1 MILLVA
7 EKPSV
12 ANQHYKPML
21 ERIEGEKFTQ
31 GDGCLI
37 GKNHCITWCVGHLI
51 TLAPLDAYPGF
62 EGGWRLSNLPLLPE
76 KFKLMEIESTRKQ
89 LAVVRDMMA
98 RADVL
103 VNGADAGREGNLIFD
118 LILDYTPDF
127 RKKQIKR
134 LWVNSYVAKDLDKAW
149 KNLEDATERLNLSYA
164 ARLRQRADWM
174 VGLNATRAY
183 TLTAGRG
190 KMISVGRVQ
199 TPTLNLVVERDAIVE
214 QFKELFYYSVV
225 GTWKGFQA
233 QLLDERRGSAGSPT
247 LTKDERGQRHPEQ
260 REGSSEVIKG
270 DAGTASGTTAEAKVA
285 ADKQSNL
292 KVAIFEKEEPAQAVI
307 DKCSPPEEATIAKID
322 IQQKKQFP
330 QKPFDLTELQKEG
343 NKRFKYSAQ
352 QVLDCAQ
359 NLYEKKLLTYPRTD
373 SQYLPDTM
381 QQEAY
386 TLAQRL
392 ATPQEKSVMR
402 DGNENF
408 VFINSSKVTDHFA
421 IIPTGE
427 EPQNLPEMEENIYK
441 LAKER
446 FVQAWLKP
454 YVWSEMEVL
463 LQTRD
468 ERRETRENREN
479 GDSRSEPGMT
489 SEASV
494 ASERLRSGMTEP
506 TSHARSAMT
515 AEARVS
521 PELFRLKLK
530 RNEDLGFRAL
540 VKETTAKKKGKK
552 KGDAGTESGMTND
565 AKGADTESKGDGDD
579 ITNIVETFPEW
590 NLGDHAPFDSLE
602 LQKKK
607 KSKPKYFTEATLLAA
622 MKTAGKQIENEELA
636 EAMKE
641 RGLGTP
647 ATQAGIIETLK
658 KRGFIEAQ
666 KNYLVSTQRGRE
678 VIALMDEKVKSP
690 EMTGEWEFKLSQVE
704 KGKLTPI
711 EFRDG
716 IVNYVKELFEHL
728 RQKYGSQFER
738 ETVTDAIPCPKCSS
752 PLEIAPWGYVC
763 KNEECGFKAG
773 HTIAGRTLSHAEMR
787 TLLRTGKS
795 DLLSGFKS
803 KKGTTFSAT
812 LTLGDDGNIGFE
824 FSDDARAKTP
834 TNYKCPKC
842 GKTLLDSGNRLI
854 CEGSDVTT
862 SNNENGDPTLTPDT
876 APTCDFVFY
885 KTIAGHVMSDTEI
898 AELFNNGTTEII
910 SGFLTKKGTT
920 FNAKVVWDKDF
931 KATFAF
937 ENDGHFHGTETKF
950 NCPLCKKKLEENKNA
965 IFCPACNFT
974 LFKSVAG
981 KKLRVADIKA
991 LLTGGKTELLTGF
1004 KSKKGTEF
1012 DAYLKLGEDGRTNFK
1027 FVHRDLPCPICGDQL
1042 RFRSGTTTQTPNGE
1056 VQTLA
1061 AYVCMNPA
1069 CNYGIP
1075 KTFFKR
1081 EFSDEEVETLLKN
1094 KSTPILEPFK
1104 KNDTTFRAALE
1115 LREGGKIAFNKLTVE
1130 VIKKG

>member
-225 GTWKGFQA
+225 GTWKGYQA
-233 QLLDERRGSAGSPT
+233 QLLDDRRE
-247 LTKDERGQRHPEQ
+247 TKDERGQRHPEQ

-270 DAGTASGTTAEAKVA
+270 DAGTESGMTSEANAATEAKVA

-386 TLAQRL
+386 ALAQRL

-402 DGNENF
+402 GGNENF

-463 LQTRD
+463 L
-468 ERRETRENREN
+468 EAAKN
-479 GDSRSEPGMT
+479 GDSRSEAGMT

-494 ASERLRSGMTEP
+494 ASAGAS
-506 TSHARSAMT
+506 
-515 AEARVS
+515 
-521 PELFRLKLK
+521 ELFRLKLK

-540 VKETTAKKKGKK
+540 VKEATAKKKGKK

-565 AKGADTESKGDGDD
+565 AKGADSDSKGDGDD

-590 NLGDHAPFDSLE
+590 NVGDHAPFDSLE

-728 RQKYGSQFER
+728 HKKYASQFER

-763 KNEECGFKAG
+763 KNAECGFKAG

-842 GKTLLDSGNRLI
+842 GKTLLDSGNRLV
-854 CEGSDVTT
+854 CEGNDVTT

-885 KTIAGHVMSDTEI
+885 KTIAGHIMTDEEI

-910 SGFLTKKGTT
+910 SGFLTKKGTQ
-920 FNAKVVWDKDF
+920 FSAKIVWDKDF

-1012 DAYLKLGEDGRTNFK
+1012 DAYLKLGEDGRTSFE

-1061 AYVCMNPA
+1061 AYVCMNPS

-1130 VIKKG
+1130 VIEKKK

>member
-225 GTWKGFQA
+225 GTWKGYQA
-233 QLLDERRGSAGSPT
+233 QLLDDRRGSAGSPT

-260 REGSSEVIKG
+260 REGSSEVIKA

-285 ADKQSNL
+285 AEVKAAADKQSNL
-292 KVAIFEKEEPAQAVI
+292 KVAIFEKEAEANAVVER
-307 DKCSPPEEATIAKID
+307 CSPPTEISIAKID
-322 IQQKKQFP
+322 VQQKKQFP

-386 TLAQRL
+386 ALAQRL

-402 DGNENF
+402 GGNENF

-468 ERRETRENREN
+468 ERRETKEGNEN
-479 GDSRSEPGMT
+479 GDSRSEAGMT
-489 SEASV
+489 S
-494 ASERLRSGMTEP
+494 SEI
-506 TSHARSAMT
+506 
-515 AEARVS
+515 
-521 PELFRLKLK
+521 FRLKLK

-540 VKETTAKKKGKK
+540 VKEEKKKPSKKK
-552 KGDAGTESGMTND
+552 KGDAGTESGMTSD
-565 AKGADTESKGDGDD
+565 AKGADAEGKGDGDD

-590 NLGDHAPFDSLE
+590 NLGDHAPFDNLE

-842 GKTLLDSGNRLI
+842 GKMLLDSGNRLI

-898 AELFNNGTTEII
+898 AELFSNGTTEII

-965 IFCPACNFT
+965 IFCPACNWT

-1012 DAYLKLGEDGRTNFK
+1012 DAYLKLGEDGRTNFE

-1081 EFSDEEVETLLKN
+1081 EFSDEEIETLLKN

-1130 VIKKG
+1130 VISKK

>member
-233 QLLDERRGSAGSPT
+233 QLLDERRE
-247 LTKDERGQRHPEQ
+247 TKDERGQRHPEQ

-270 DAGTASGTTAEAKVA
+270 DAGTASGMTSEANAATEAKVA

-307 DKCSPPEEATIAKID
+307 DKCSPPEEATIAKVD

-386 TLAQRL
+386 ALAQRL

-402 DGNENF
+402 GGNENF

-454 YVWSEMEVL
+454 YVWSEMEIL
-463 LQTRD
+463 L
-468 ERRETRENREN
+468 EAAKN
-479 GDSRSEPGMT
+479 GDSRSEAGMT
-489 SEASV
+489 S
-494 ASERLRSGMTEP
+494 SEI
-506 TSHARSAMT
+506 
-515 AEARVS
+515 
-521 PELFRLKLK
+521 FRLKLK

-540 VKETTAKKKGKK
+540 VKEEKKKGKK
-552 KGDAGTESGMTND
+552 KGDSRSEAGMTGD
-565 AKGADTESKGDGDD
+565 AAAEGKGDSDD

-590 NLGDHAPFDSLE
+590 NVGDHAPFDSLE

-898 AELFNNGTTEII
+898 AELFSNGTTEII

-965 IFCPACNFT
+965 IFCPSCNFT

-1012 DAYLKLGEDGRTNFK
+1012 DAYLKLGEDGRTNFE
-1027 FVHRDLPCPICGDQL
+1027 FVHRDLPCPCCGDQL
-1042 RFRSGTTTQTPNGE
+1042 RFRSGTATQTPNGE

-1081 EFSDEEVETLLKN
+1081 DFSDEEVETLLKN

-1130 VIKKG
+1130 VIEKKK

>member
-76 KFKLMEIESTRKQ
+76 KFRLMEIESTRKQ
-89 LAVVRDMMA
+89 LAVVRDMMSK
-98 RADVL
+98 ADVL

-214 QFKELFYYSVV
+214 QFKELFYYSVL

-233 QLLDERRGSAGSPT
+233 QYVRDEGKG
-247 LTKDERGQRHPEQ
+247 EE
-260 REGSSEVIKG
+260 KG
-270 DAGTASGTTAEAKVA
+270 DAGTESGMTAKNE
-285 ADKQSNL
+285 NL
-292 KVAIFEKEEPAQAVI
+292 KVAIFEKEAEANAVVER
-307 DKCSPPEEATIAKID
+307 CSPPTEISIAKID
-322 IQQKKQFP
+322 VQQKKQFP

-343 NKRFKYSAQ
+343 NKRYKYSAQ

-386 TLAQRL
+386 ALAQRL
-392 ATPQEKSVMR
+392 ASPQEKSVMR

-427 EPQNLPEMEENIYK
+427 VPQGLPEMEENIYK

-454 YVWSEMEVL
+454 YVWNEMEVIL
-463 LQTRD
+463 
-468 ERRETRENREN
+468 ETN
-479 GDSRSEPGMT
+479 DD
-489 SEASV
+489 
-494 ASERLRSGMTEP
+494 
-506 TSHARSAMT
+506 
-515 AEARVS
+515 
-521 PELFRLKLK
+521 LFRLKLK
-530 RNEDLGFRAL
+530 QNEDLGFRAL
-540 VKETTAKKKGKK
+540 VKEEKKKSAKKK
-552 KGDAGTESGMTND
+552 KGDSGTE
-565 AKGADTESKGDGDD
+565 AGAANAGDEGKGDGDD
-579 ITNIVETFPEW
+579 ITNIVEAFPEW
-590 NLGDHAPFDSLE
+590 NVGDKNPFDSIE

-666 KNYLVSTQRGRE
+666 KNYLVSTARGRE

-738 ETVTDAIPCPKCSS
+738 ETVTEAIPCPKCSS

-763 KNEECGFKAG
+763 KNAECGFKAG
-773 HTIAGRTLSHAEMR
+773 HTIAGRTLSHAEMA
-787 TLLRTGKS
+787 TLLKNGKS

-803 KKGTTFSAT
+803 KKGTDFSAK
-812 LTLGDDGNIGFE
+812 LSLDKDFNITFE
-824 FSDDARAKTP
+824 FESDGKFHGQK
-834 TNYKCPKC
+834 TNYKCPLC
-842 GKTLLDSGNRLI
+842 G
-854 CEGSDVTT
+854 
-862 SNNENGDPTLTPDT
+862 
-876 APTCDFVFY
+876 
-885 KTIAGHVMSDTEI
+885 
-898 AELFNNGTTEII
+898 
-910 SGFLTKKGTT
+910 
-920 FNAKVVWDKDF
+920 
-931 KATFAF
+931 
-937 ENDGHFHGTETKF
+937 ET
-950 NCPLCKKKLEENKNA
+950 LEENKNA

-974 LFKSVAG
+974 LFKSMAG

-991 LLTGGKTELLTGF
+991 LLTDGKTELLTGF

-1012 DAYLKLGEDGRTNFK
+1012 DAYVKLGADGRTSFE
-1027 FVHRDLPCPICGDQL
+1027 FVHRDLPCPCCGDQL
-1042 RFRSGTTTQTPNGE
+1042 RFRSGTVTQNANGE
-1056 VQTLA
+1056 TTKTLA

-1075 KTFFKR
+1075 KTFFQR
-1081 EFSDEEVETLLKN
+1081 EFKDEEVETLLKN

>member
-89 LAVVRDMMA
+89 LAVVRNMMSK
-98 RADVL
+98 ADVL

-127 RKKQIKR
+127 RKKQVKR

-174 VGLNATRAY
+174 VGLNAMRAY

-233 QLLDERRGSAGSPT
+233 QCVLDES
-247 LTKDERGQRHPEQ
+247 KDEREQRHPEQ
-260 REGSSEVIKG
+260 REGSSDSQG
-270 DAGTASGTTAEAKVA
+270 DSRSEPGMTSEAKSVILSEA
-285 ADKQSNL
+285 QAKSKDLGSNL
-292 KVAIFEKEEPAQAVI
+292 KVAIFEKEAEANAVVER
-307 DKCSPPEEATIAKID
+307 CSPPTEISIAKID
-322 IQQKKQFP
+322 VQQKKQFP

-386 TLAQRL
+386 ALAQKL
-392 ATPQEKSVMR
+392 ATPQEQAVMR
-402 DGNENF
+402 SVNENF

-427 EPQNLPEMEENIYK
+427 VPQGLPEMEENIYK

-454 YVWSEMEVL
+454 YVWNEMEIL
-463 LQTRD
+463 LKGDGQGD
-468 ERRETRENREN
+468 SGSEAGMTRESNVILNDSEGSMGPIATLQ
-479 GDSRSEPGMT
+479 GDKSD
-489 SEASV
+489 
-494 ASERLRSGMTEP
+494 
-506 TSHARSAMT
+506 
-515 AEARVS
+515 
-521 PELFRLKLK
+521 LFRLKLK
-530 RNEDLGFRAL
+530 QNEDLGFRAL
-540 VKETTAKKKGKK
+540 VKEEKKKSTKKK
-552 KGDAGTESGMTND
+552 KGDSGAEAGASAND
-565 AKGADTESKGDGDD
+565 DSKGDGDD
-579 ITNIVETFPEW
+579 ITNIVESFPEW
-590 NLGDHAPFDSLE
+590 NVGDKNPFDSIE

-666 KNYLVSTQRGRE
+666 KNYLVSTARGRE

-738 ETVTDAIPCPKCSS
+738 ETVTEAIPCPKCSS

-763 KNEECGFKAG
+763 KNAECGFKAG
-773 HTIAGRTLSHAEMR
+773 HTIAGRTLSHAEMA
-787 TLLRTGKS
+787 TLLKNGKS

-812 LTLGDDGNIGFE
+812 LTLGEDGNIGFE
-824 FSDDARAKTP
+824 FSDDARAKIP
-834 TNYKCPKC
+834 TAYKCPKC

-854 CEGSDVTT
+854 CEGGDVTT

-885 KTIAGHVMSDTEI
+885 KTIAGHIMTDEEI

-910 SGFLTKKGTT
+910 SGFLTKKGTQ
-920 FNAKVVWDKDF
+920 FSAKIVWDKDF

-974 LFKSVAG
+974 LFKSMAG

-991 LLTGGKTELLTGF
+991 LLTDGKTELLTGF

-1012 DAYLKLGEDGRTNFK
+1012 DAYVKLGADGRTSFE
-1027 FVHRDLPCPICGDQL
+1027 FVHHDLPCPCCGDQL
-1042 RFRSGTTTQTPNGE
+1042 RFRSGITTQGANGE
-1056 VQTLA
+1056 TTKTLA

-1075 KTFFKR
+1075 KTFFQR
-1081 EFSDEEVETLLKN
+1081 DFTDEEVETLLKN

-1130 VIKKG
+1130 VISKK

>member
-233 QLLDERRGSAGSPT
+233 QYVKAESKEA
-247 LTKDERGQRHPEQ
+247 
-260 REGSSEVIKG
+260 KG
-270 DAGTASGTTAEAKVA
+270 DSGTPVDEKVA

-386 TLAQRL
+386 ALAQKL

-402 DGNENF
+402 SVNENF

-463 LQTRD
+463 L
-468 ERRETRENREN
+468 EAGKK
-479 GDSRSEPGMT
+479 GDAGTKSGMT
-489 SEASV
+489 S
-494 ASERLRSGMTEP
+494 SEI
-506 TSHARSAMT
+506 
-515 AEARVS
+515 
-521 PELFRLKLK
+521 FRLKLK

-540 VKETTAKKKGKK
+540 VKEEKKKPSKKK

-565 AKGADTESKGDGDD
+565 AKGADSEGKGDGDD

-666 KNYLVSTQRGRE
+666 KNYLVSTARGRE

-773 HTIAGRTLSHAEMR
+773 HTIAGRTLSHAEMA
-787 TLLRTGKS
+787 TLLKTGKS

-842 GKTLLDSGNRLI
+842 GKMLLDSGNRLI

-920 FNAKVVWDKDF
+920 FNAKIVWDKDF

-974 LFKSVAG
+974 LFKSMAG

-991 LLTGGKTELLTGF
+991 LLTDGKTELLTGF

-1012 DAYLKLGEDGRTNFK
+1012 DAYVKLGADGRTSFE

-1042 RFRSGTTTQTPNGE
+1042 RFRSGSTTQTPNGE

-1075 KTFFKR
+1075 KTFFQR
-1081 EFSDEEVETLLKN
+1081 EFKDEEVETLLKN

>member
-225 GTWKGFQA
+225 GTWKGYQA
-233 QLLDERRGSAGSPT
+233 QLLDDRRE
-247 LTKDERGQRHPEQ
+247 TKDERGQRHPEQ

-270 DAGTASGTTAEAKVA
+270 DAGTESGMTSEANAATEAKVA

-386 TLAQRL
+386 ALAQKL

-402 DGNENF
+402 SVNENF

-463 LQTRD
+463 L
-468 ERRETRENREN
+468 EVANEK

-494 ASERLRSGMTEP
+494 ASAGAS
-506 TSHARSAMT
+506 
-515 AEARVS
+515 
-521 PELFRLKLK
+521 ELFRLKLK

-540 VKETTAKKKGKK
+540 VKEATAKKKGKK

-565 AKGADTESKGDGDD
+565 AKGADSDSKGDGDD

-590 NLGDHAPFDSLE
+590 NVGDHAPFDSLE

-773 HTIAGRTLSHAEMR
+773 HTIAGRTLSHAEMA
-787 TLLRTGKS
+787 TLLKTGKS

-885 KTIAGHVMSDTEI
+885 KTIAGHIMTDEEI

-910 SGFLTKKGTT
+910 SGFLTKKGTQ
-920 FNAKVVWDKDF
+920 FSAKIVWDKDF

-974 LFKSVAG
+974 LFKSMAG

-991 LLTGGKTELLTGF
+991 LLTDGKTELLTGF

-1012 DAYLKLGEDGRTNFK
+1012 DAYVKLGADGRTSFE
-1027 FVHRDLPCPICGDQL
+1027 FVHRDLPCPCCGDQL
-1042 RFRSGTTTQTPNGE
+1042 RFRSGITTQGANGE
-1056 VQTLA
+1056 TTKTLA

-1075 KTFFKR
+1075 KTFFQR
-1081 EFSDEEVETLLKN
+1081 EFKDEEVETLLKN

-1130 VIKKG
+1130 VISKK

>member
-89 LAVVRDMMA
+89 LAVVRDMMSK
-98 RADVL
+98 ADVL

-127 RKKQIKR
+127 RKKQVKR

-233 QLLDERRGSAGSPT
+233 QCVLDERRE
-247 LTKDERGQRHPEQ
+247 TKDERGD
-260 REGSSEVIKG
+260 VKG
-270 DAGTASGTTAEAKVA
+270 DAGTESGMTAKNE
-285 ADKQSNL
+285 NL
-292 KVAIFEKEEPAQAVI
+292 KVAIFEKEAEANAVVER
-307 DKCSPPEEATIAKID
+307 CSPPTEISIAKID
-322 IQQKKQFP
+322 VQQKKQFP

-386 TLAQRL
+386 ALAQKL
-392 ATPQEKSVMR
+392 ATPQEQAVMR
-402 DGNENF
+402 SVNENF

-427 EPQNLPEMEENIYK
+427 VPQGLPEMEENIYK

-454 YVWSEMEVL
+454 YVWNEMEVIL
-463 LQTRD
+463 
-468 ERRETRENREN
+468 
-479 GDSRSEPGMT
+479 
-489 SEASV
+489 EAKDD
-494 ASERLRSGMTEP
+494 
-506 TSHARSAMT
+506 
-515 AEARVS
+515 
-521 PELFRLKLK
+521 LFRLKLK
-530 RNEDLGFRAL
+530 QNEDLGFRAL
-540 VKETTAKKKGKK
+540 VKEEKKKPAKKK
-552 KGDAGTESGMTND
+552 KGDSGAEAGANAGD
-565 AKGADTESKGDGDD
+565 DSKGDGDD
-579 ITNIVETFPEW
+579 ITNIVESFPEW
-590 NLGDHAPFDSLE
+590 NVGDKNPFDSIE

-666 KNYLVSTQRGRE
+666 KNYLVSTARGRE

-738 ETVTDAIPCPKCSS
+738 ETVTEAIPCPKCSS

-763 KNEECGFKAG
+763 KNAECGFKAG
-773 HTIAGRTLSHAEMR
+773 HTIAGRTLSHAEMA
-787 TLLRTGKS
+787 TLLKNGKS

-812 LTLGDDGNIGFE
+812 LTLGEDGNIGFE
-824 FSDDARAKTP
+824 FSDDARAKIP
-834 TNYKCPKC
+834 TAYKCPKC

-854 CEGSDVTT
+854 CEGSDVMT

-885 KTIAGHVMSDTEI
+885 KTIAGHIMTDEEI

-910 SGFLTKKGTT
+910 SGFLTKKGTQ
-920 FNAKVVWDKDF
+920 FSAKIIWDKDF

-965 IFCPACNFT
+965 IFCPACNWT
-974 LFKSVAG
+974 LFKSMAG

-991 LLTGGKTELLTGF
+991 LLTDGKTELLTGF

-1012 DAYLKLGEDGRTNFK
+1012 DAYVKLGTDGRTSFE
-1027 FVHRDLPCPICGDQL
+1027 FVHRDLPCPCCGDQL
-1042 RFRSGTTTQTPNGE
+1042 RFRSGITTQGANGE
-1056 VQTLA
+1056 TTKTLA

-1075 KTFFKR
+1075 KTFFQR
-1081 EFSDEEVETLLKN
+1081 DFTDEEVETLLKN

>member
-89 LAVVRDMMA
+89 LGVVRDMMA

-233 QLLDERRGSAGSPT
+233 QLVKSE
-247 LTKDERGQRHPEQ
+247 TKEE
-260 REGSSEVIKG
+260 KG
-270 DAGTASGTTAEAKVA
+270 DSGTPVDEKVA

-307 DKCSPPEEATIAKID
+307 DKCSPPEEAAIAKVD

-386 TLAQRL
+386 ALAQRL
-392 ATPQEKSVMR
+392 ASPQEKSVMR

-463 LQTRD
+463 LD
-468 ERRETRENREN
+468 AAN
-479 GDSRSEPGMT
+479 
-489 SEASV
+489 
-494 ASERLRSGMTEP
+494 
-506 TSHARSAMT
+506 
-515 AEARVS
+515 AEI
-521 PELFRLKLK
+521 FRLKLK

-540 VKETTAKKKGKK
+540 VKEEKKKPSKKKKGRCR
-552 KGDAGTESGMTND
+552 
-565 AKGADTESKGDGDD
+565 
-579 ITNIVETFPEW
+579 IRIRRC
-590 NLGDHAPFDSLE
+590 
-602 LQKKK
+602 
-607 KSKPKYFTEATLLAA
+607 
-622 MKTAGKQIENEELA
+622 
-636 EAMKE
+636 E
-641 RGLGTP
+641 R
-647 ATQAGIIETLK
+647 
-658 KRGFIEAQ
+658 
-666 KNYLVSTQRGRE
+666 
-678 VIALMDEKVKSP
+678 
-690 EMTGEWEFKLSQVE
+690 
-704 KGKLTPI
+704 
-711 EFRDG
+711 
-716 IVNYVKELFEHL
+716 
-728 RQKYGSQFER
+728 
-738 ETVTDAIPCPKCSS
+738 C
-752 PLEIAPWGYVC
+752 
-763 KNEECGFKAG
+763 
-773 HTIAGRTLSHAEMR
+773 
-787 TLLRTGKS
+787 
-795 DLLSGFKS
+795 
-803 KKGTTFSAT
+803 
-812 LTLGDDGNIGFE
+812 
-824 FSDDARAKTP
+824 
-834 TNYKCPKC
+834 
-842 GKTLLDSGNRLI
+842 
-854 CEGSDVTT
+854 
-862 SNNENGDPTLTPDT
+862 
-876 APTCDFVFY
+876 
-885 KTIAGHVMSDTEI
+885 
-898 AELFNNGTTEII
+898 
-910 SGFLTKKGTT
+910 
-920 FNAKVVWDKDF
+920 
-931 KATFAF
+931 
-937 ENDGHFHGTETKF
+937 
-950 NCPLCKKKLEENKNA
+950 
-965 IFCPACNFT
+965 
-974 LFKSVAG
+974 
-981 KKLRVADIKA
+981 
-991 LLTGGKTELLTGF
+991 
-1004 KSKKGTEF
+1004 
-1012 DAYLKLGEDGRTNFK
+1012 
-1027 FVHRDLPCPICGDQL
+1027 
-1042 RFRSGTTTQTPNGE
+1042 RFRRQGRWRRYHE
-1056 VQTLA
+1056 HRRD
-1061 AYVCMNPA
+1061 
-1069 CNYGIP
+1069 IP
-1075 KTFFKR
+1075 GMESR
-1081 EFSDEEVETLLKN
+1081 G
-1094 KSTPILEPFK
+1094 PCAI
-1104 KNDTTFRAALE
+1104 
-1115 LREGGKIAFNKLTVE
+1115 
-1130 VIKKG
+1130 

>member
-260 REGSSEVIKG
+260 REGSSDSQG
-270 DAGTASGTTAEAKVA
+270 DSRSEPGMTSEASVATEAKSVILSEA
-285 ADKQSNL
+285 QAKSKDLGSNL

-307 DKCSPPEEATIAKID
+307 DKCSPPEEATIAKVD

-386 TLAQRL
+386 ALAQRL

-463 LQTRD
+463 L
-468 ERRETRENREN
+468 EAGNEN
-479 GDSRSEPGMT
+479 GDSRSEAGMT
-489 SEASV
+489 S
-494 ASERLRSGMTEP
+494 SEI
-506 TSHARSAMT
+506 
-515 AEARVS
+515 
-521 PELFRLKLK
+521 FRLKLK

-540 VKETTAKKKGKK
+540 VKEEKKKGKK
-552 KGDAGTESGMTND
+552 KGDSRSEAEMTSD
-565 AKGADTESKGDGDD
+565 AKGADAEGKGDGDD
-579 ITNIVETFPEW
+579 ITNIVESFPEW

-728 RQKYGSQFER
+728 HQKYASQFER
-738 ETVTDAIPCPKCSS
+738 ETVTDAIPCPKYSS

-763 KNEECGFKAG
+763 KNAECGFKAG

-854 CEGSDVTT
+854 CEGRDVTT

-898 AELFNNGTTEII
+898 AELFSNGTTEII
-910 SGFLTKKGTT
+910 CGFLTKKGTT

-1012 DAYLKLGEDGRTNFK
+1012 DAYLKLGEDGRTNFE
-1027 FVHRDLPCPICGDQL
+1027 FVHRDLPCPCCGDQL
-1042 RFRSGTTTQTPNGE
+1042 RFRSGSTTQTPNGE

>member
-225 GTWKGFQA
+225 GTWKGYQA
-233 QLLDERRGSAGSPT
+233 QYVRYE
-247 LTKDERGQRHPEQ
+247 KK
-260 REGSSEVIKG
+260 EVKG
-270 DAGTASGTTAEAKVA
+270 DSGSEAGMTMQEIASGDTPPRNDKSAPS
-285 ADKQSNL
+285 DKQSNL

-386 TLAQRL
+386 ALAQKL

-463 LQTRD
+463 L
-468 ERRETRENREN
+468 EVANEK

-494 ASERLRSGMTEP
+494 ASAGAS
-506 TSHARSAMT
+506 
-515 AEARVS
+515 
-521 PELFRLKLK
+521 ELFRLKLK

-540 VKETTAKKKGKK
+540 VKEATAKKKGKK

-565 AKGADTESKGDGDD
+565 AKGADSDGKGDGDD

-590 NLGDHAPFDSLE
+590 NVGDHAPFDSLE

-728 RQKYGSQFER
+728 HQKYASQFER

-763 KNEECGFKAG
+763 KNAECGFKAG

-787 TLLRTGKS
+787 TLLKTGKS

-842 GKTLLDSGNRLI
+842 GKILLDSGNRLV
-854 CEGSDVTT
+854 CEGNDVTT

-885 KTIAGHVMSDTEI
+885 KTIAGHVMSDMEI
-898 AELFNNGTTEII
+898 AELFNNGTTQII

-974 LFKSVAG
+974 LFKTVAG
-981 KKLRVADIKA
+981 KKLRVADFKA

-1004 KSKKGTEF
+1004 KSKKGTDF
-1012 DAYLKLGEDGRTNFK
+1012 DAYLKLGEDGRTNFE

-1061 AYVCMNPA
+1061 AYVCMNPS

-1115 LREGGKIAFNKLTVE
+1115 LREGGKLAFNKLTVE
-1130 VIKKG
+1130 VIEKKK

>member
-225 GTWKGFQA
+225 GTWKGYQA
-233 QLLDERRGSAGSPT
+233 QLLDDRRE
-247 LTKDERGQRHPEQ
+247 TKDERGQRHPEQ

-285 ADKQSNL
+285 TEAKVAADKQSNL

-307 DKCSPPEEATIAKID
+307 NKCSPPEEATIAKID

-386 TLAQRL
+386 ALAQRL

-402 DGNENF
+402 GGNENF

-468 ERRETRENREN
+468 ERRETS
-479 GDSRSEPGMT
+479 DSNVILSDNEE
-489 SEASV
+489 SNDNSAL
-494 ASERLRSGMTEP
+494 RLGSG
-506 TSHARSAMT
+506 A
-515 AEARVS
+515 
-521 PELFRLKLK
+521 LDIFRLKLK
-530 RNEDLGFRAL
+530 HNEDLGFRAL
-540 VKETTAKKKGKK
+540 VKEEKKKGKK
-552 KGDAGTESGMTND
+552 KGDSRSEAGMTGD
-565 AKGADTESKGDGDD
+565 AAAEGKGDGDD

-773 HTIAGRTLSHAEMR
+773 HTIAGRTLSHAEMA
-787 TLLRTGKS
+787 TLLKTGKS

-885 KTIAGHVMSDTEI
+885 KTIAGHIMTDEEI

-910 SGFLTKKGTT
+910 SGFLTKKGTQ
-920 FNAKVVWDKDF
+920 FSAKIVWDKDF

-974 LFKSVAG
+974 LFKSMAG

-991 LLTGGKTELLTGF
+991 LLTDGKTELLTGF

-1012 DAYLKLGEDGRTNFK
+1012 DAYVKLGADGRTSFE
-1027 FVHRDLPCPICGDQL
+1027 FVHRDLPCPCCGDQL
-1042 RFRSGTTTQTPNGE
+1042 RFRSGITTQGANGE
-1056 VQTLA
+1056 TTKTLA

-1075 KTFFKR
+1075 KTFFQR
-1081 EFSDEEVETLLKN
+1081 EFKDEEVETLLKN

-1130 VIKKG
+1130 VISKK

>member
-233 QLLDERRGSAGSPT
+233 QLVKSE
-247 LTKDERGQRHPEQ
+247 TKD
-260 REGSSEVIKG
+260 VKG
-270 DAGTASGTTAEAKVA
+270 DSGTPADEKVA

-386 TLAQRL
+386 ALAQRL

-402 DGNENF
+402 GVNENF

-463 LQTRD
+463 LD
-468 ERRETRENREN
+468 AAN
-479 GDSRSEPGMT
+479 
-489 SEASV
+489 
-494 ASERLRSGMTEP
+494 
-506 TSHARSAMT
+506 
-515 AEARVS
+515 AEI
-521 PELFRLKLK
+521 FRLKLK

-540 VKETTAKKKGKK
+540 VKEEKKKPSKKK

-565 AKGADTESKGDGDD
+565 AKGADSEGKGDGDD

-704 KGKLTPI
+704 KGKFTPI

-728 RQKYGSQFER
+728 HQKYASQFER

-773 HTIAGRTLSHAEMR
+773 HTIAGRTLSHAEMA
-787 TLLRTGKS
+787 TLLKTGKS

-898 AELFNNGTTEII
+898 AELFNNGTTQII

-950 NCPLCKKKLEENKNA
+950 SCPLCKKKLEENKNA

-1012 DAYLKLGEDGRTNFK
+1012 DAYLKLGEDGRTNFE
-1027 FVHRDLPCPICGDQL
+1027 FVHRDLPCPCCGDQL

-1104 KNDTTFRAALE
+1104 KNDTAFRAALE

-1130 VIKKG
+1130 VIEKKK

>member
-233 QLLDERRGSAGSPT
+233 QYVRYE
-247 LTKDERGQRHPEQ
+247 KK
-260 REGSSEVIKG
+260 EVKG
-270 DAGTASGTTAEAKVA
+270 DSGSEAGMTDAEAKVA

-307 DKCSPPEEATIAKID
+307 DKCSPPEEAAIAKVD

-463 LQTRD
+463 L
-468 ERRETRENREN
+468 EAGNEN
-479 GDSRSEPGMT
+479 GDSRSEAGMT
-489 SEASV
+489 S
-494 ASERLRSGMTEP
+494 SEI
-506 TSHARSAMT
+506 
-515 AEARVS
+515 
-521 PELFRLKLK
+521 FRLKLK

-540 VKETTAKKKGKK
+540 VKEVTAKKKGKK
-552 KGDAGTESGMTND
+552 KGDAGTESGMTSD
-565 AKGADTESKGDGDD
+565 AKGADSDGKGDGDD

-728 RQKYGSQFER
+728 HQKYASQFER

-787 TLLRTGKS
+787 TLLKTGKS

-854 CEGSDVTT
+854 CEGSDVIT

-885 KTIAGHVMSDTEI
+885 KTIAGHVMSDEEI

-965 IFCPACNFT
+965 IFCPSCNFT

-1012 DAYLKLGEDGRTNFK
+1012 DAYLKLGEDGRTNFE
-1027 FVHRDLPCPICGDQL
+1027 FVHRDLPCPCCGDQL

-1130 VIKKG
+1130 VISKK

>member
-233 QLLDERRGSAGSPT
+233 QYVRNER
-247 LTKDERGQRHPEQ
+247 
-260 REGSSEVIKG
+260 KG
-270 DAGTASGTTAEAKVA
+270 DSGTEAGMTAEARVTAEPLRSGMTSEANAATEAKIA

-292 KVAIFEKEEPAQAVI
+292 KVAIFEKEESAQAVI

-386 TLAQRL
+386 ALAQRL

-402 DGNENF
+402 GGNENF

-463 LQTRD
+463 L
-468 ERRETRENREN
+468 EAGNEK
-479 GDSRSEPGMT
+479 GDSGTEAGMT

-515 AEARVS
+515 AEARIS

-540 VKETTAKKKGKK
+540 VKEEKKKGKK
-552 KGDAGTESGMTND
+552 KGDSRSEAGMTGD
-565 AKGADTESKGDGDD
+565 AAAEGKGDSDD

-622 MKTAGKQIENEELA
+622 MKTVGKQIENEELA

-728 RQKYGSQFER
+728 HQKYASQFER

-773 HTIAGRTLSHAEMR
+773 HTIAGRTLSHAEMA
-787 TLLRTGKS
+787 TLLKTGKS

-885 KTIAGHVMSDTEI
+885 KTIAGHVMTDEEI
-898 AELFNNGTTEII
+898 AELFSNGTTQII

-965 IFCPACNFT
+965 IFCPSCNFT
-974 LFKSVAG
+974 LFKTVAG

-1004 KSKKGTEF
+1004 KSKKGTDF
-1012 DAYLKLGEDGRTNFK
+1012 DAYLKLGEDGRTNFE

-1061 AYVCMNPA
+1061 AYVCMNPS